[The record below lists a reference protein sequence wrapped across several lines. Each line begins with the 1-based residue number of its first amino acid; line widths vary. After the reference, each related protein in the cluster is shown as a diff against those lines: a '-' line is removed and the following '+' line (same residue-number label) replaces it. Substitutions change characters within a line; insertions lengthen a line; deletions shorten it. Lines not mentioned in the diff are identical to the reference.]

1 MLCIIALKSKK
12 LSSSPEKDALRSI
25 IQRRHLNMLAHQYDS
40 IVVAFA
46 CSFAHLGFLENVE
59 NFSYCAW
66 WSAEE
71 RSKRVA
77 SSSRKLKVLP
87 LLPLLL
93 LQASQQMS
101 FHMHIAGTSVMWS
114 IFKRYMFYL
123 PTYFKHTLL
132 LHINIRVAA
141 ISFKLSNTYSA
152 PLFQRAFQLLL
163 PLLLGRFYY
172 ASWLNLNAL
181 FY

>member
-1 MLCIIALKSKK
+1 ML
-12 LSSSPEKDALRSI
+12 
-25 IQRRHLNMLAHQYDS
+25 YDC
-40 IVVAFA
+40 ADFNEQ
-46 CSFAHLGFLENVE
+46 CRVE
-59 NFSYCAW
+59 YFC
-66 WSAEE
+66 
-71 RSKRVA
+71 
-77 SSSRKLKVLP
+77 RKQKVLP
-87 LLPLLL
+87 QLKA
-93 LQASQQMS
+93 ASFEQMS

-123 PTYFKHTLL
+123 PPYFKHTLL

-163 PLLLGRFYY
+163 PPLLLGRFYY

>member
-1 MLCIIALKSKK
+1 MLKILAIVLDD
-12 LSSSPEKDALRSI
+12 PPRSEVSE
-25 IQRRHLNMLAHQYDS
+25 Y
-40 IVVAFA
+40 
-46 CSFAHLGFLENVE
+46 
-59 NFSYCAW
+59 
-66 WSAEE
+66 
-71 RSKRVA
+71 
-77 SSSRKLKVLP
+77 SSRKLKVLP

-123 PTYFKHTLL
+123 PPYFKHTLL

-163 PLLLGRFYY
+163 LLLLGRFYY

>member
-1 MLCIIALKSKK
+1 MLKILAIVLDD
-12 LSSSPEKDALRSI
+12 PPRSEVSE
-25 IQRRHLNMLAHQYDS
+25 Y
-40 IVVAFA
+40 
-46 CSFAHLGFLENVE
+46 
-59 NFSYCAW
+59 
-66 WSAEE
+66 
-71 RSKRVA
+71 
-77 SSSRKLKVLP
+77 SSRKLKVLP

-123 PTYFKHTLL
+123 PPYFKHTLL

-163 PLLLGRFYY
+163 PLLLGRFYVLCLL
-172 ASWLNLNAL
+172 AQP
-181 FY
+181 